1 MWMGMDGQH
10 RNAQLMGTRNHVRR
24 ESPLH
29 SEGKALRWAMEN
41 IDEAIQ
47 VEVPIVRRSPT
58 TRSGTRALREGFT
71 KAVQQILD
79 RDGPTDQDQLLIEE
93 MVQLKIQDQ
102 AGPTEVQD
110 AAGPIQ
116 FRLNQAGRLI
126 STSELK
132 D

>member
-1 MWMGMDGQH
+1 MTRSFH
-10 RNAQLMGTRNHVRR
+10 RFSEDIDLYLTRLSNKR
-24 ESPLH
+24 S
-29 SEGKALRWAMEN
+29 
-41 IDEAIQ
+41 DETIQ
-47 VEVPIVRRSPT
+47 VEVPIVRRGPT

-79 RDGPTDQDQLLIEE
+79 RDGQTDQDQLLIEE

-102 AGPTEVQD
+102 AAPTEVQD

-126 STSELK
+126 STSELGP
-132 D
+132 DSISISSTPTLPGSEI